1 MSLSCLRC
9 VLLDLRSRG
18 WGVER
23 RTRPDHEQKLID
35 AEMDGVGGAETCQL
49 CCGRMDRDS
58 EGSFFPLQLPSHSSL
73 LLFFLLSSGPHVLV
87 HHSFLGSSVTL
98 CYHLPGRGGTQVF
111 LFCFAPKLTSLFI
124 IILLLTWNDFLKKTN
139 LKPMNRPIYY
149 YHEQLNCSSDTPRG
163 KEWMNRFQSL
173 YFSFHMG
180 LV

>member
-23 RTRPDHEQKLID
+23 RTRPDQAEQKLID

-124 IILLLTWNDFLKKTN
+124 IRPCLVSHSKIFYPSHRIFEHMYGTLNVDKKIN
-139 LKPMNRPIYY
+139 
-149 YHEQLNCSSDTPRG
+149 
-163 KEWMNRFQSL
+163 
-173 YFSFHMG
+173 
-180 LV
+180 